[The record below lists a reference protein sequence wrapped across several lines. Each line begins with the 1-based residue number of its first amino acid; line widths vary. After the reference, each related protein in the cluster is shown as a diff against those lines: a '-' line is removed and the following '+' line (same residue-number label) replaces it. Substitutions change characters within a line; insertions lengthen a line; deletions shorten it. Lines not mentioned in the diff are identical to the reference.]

1 MNVLQVLTD
10 KLTTIVNSEQV
21 LNAQK
26 YIAKSHTNVTDQ
38 LQHDEVGYTAKLAN
52 DAIKL
57 IESHRKEITKP
68 LDDAKKV
75 IMNIEKEAIAPL
87 QEYVAKAKTMMLDY
101 AADQKRKQDEA
112 NAKMQEQA
120 QAALDKSTTPDIL
133 GGLIDQAATITIDQP
148 KNIRTTIKAR
158 TNGTFVDWAEVID
171 VLILADKFDPEWL
184 LKGLPE
190 AMRITGVEKV
200 KGIEL
205 YEHHTQVIR

>member
-1 MNVLQVLTD
+1 MTTLQVLTD

-26 YIAKSHTNVTDQ
+26 YIAKSHTKVNDQ

-57 IESHRKEITKP
+57 IENHRKEITKP
-68 LDDAKKV
+68 LDDAKKL
-75 IMNIEKEAIAPL
+75 IMNIEKDAIAPL
-87 QEYVAKAKTMMLDY
+87 QEYVAKAKAMMLDY
-101 AADQKRKQDEA
+101 ATEQKRKQDEA
-112 NAKMQEQA
+112 NRKMQEQA
-120 QAALDKSTTPDIL
+120 AAALEQSTTPDIL
-133 GGLIDQAATITIDQP
+133 GGLIDQAATISIEQP

-158 TNGTFVDWAEVID
+158 HDGTFVDWAEVVE

-190 AMRITGVEKV
+190 AMRITGITKV

>member
-1 MNVLQVLTD
+1 MNTLQVLTD
-10 KLTTIVNSEQV
+10 KLTAIVNSEQV

-26 YIAKSHTNVTDQ
+26 YISKSHTKVSDQ

-57 IESHRKEITKP
+57 IESHRKELTKP
-68 LDDAKKV
+68 LDDAKKL
-75 IMNIEKEAIAPL
+75 IMNIEKDAIAPL
-87 QEYVAKAKTMMLDY
+87 QEYVNNAKSMMLDY
-101 AADQKRKQDEA
+101 ATEQKRKQDEA

-120 QAALDKSTTPDIL
+120 AKALSQETNSDIL
-133 GGLIDQAATITIDQP
+133 GGLIDRAATLTIEQP

-158 TNGTFVDWAEVID
+158 NDGTFVNWSEVID

-190 AMRITGVEKV
+190 AMRITGVTKI

>member
-1 MNVLQVLTD
+1 MNTLQLLTD
-10 KLTTIVNSEQV
+10 KLTTVVNSEQV
-21 LNAQK
+21 LIAQK
-26 YIAKSHTNVTDQ
+26 YIAKSHDKVSDQ

-57 IESHRKEITKP
+57 IENHRKELTKP
-68 LDDAKKV
+68 LDDAKKH
-75 IMNIEKEAIAPL
+75 IMNIEKDAIAPL
-87 QEYVAKAKTMMLDY
+87 QEYVTKAKAMMLDY
-101 AADQKRKQDEA
+101 ATEQKRKQDEA
-112 NAKMQEQA
+112 NAKMQQEAA
-120 QAALDKSTTPDIL
+120 QALSKETSSDIL
-133 GGLIDQAATITIDQP
+133 GGLIDQAATLTIEQP

-158 TNGTFVDWAEVID
+158 LADGFVDWAEVVE

-190 AMRITGVEKV
+190 AMRKIGCERI